1 MMLNLHS
8 RASWAPSREVNHKM
22 WNKIKKQPLFI
33 PLLMLLFVLLINLF
47 KDPSFFKIAVK
58 NGVLYGRIIDVLN
71 RGSEIAI
78 LAVGQTLVIK
88 KKKKLKI
95 EQMLFPNY

>member
-1 MMLNLHS
+1 
-8 RASWAPSREVNHKM
+8 
-22 WNKIKKQPLFI
+22 
-33 PLLMLLFVLLINLF
+33 MLLFVLLINLF